1 MSSVLITGASRGIG
15 RVTALRLAA
24 DGWDVYAGVRAE
36 ADGASLALEA
46 GARIVPVT
54 LDVTSEAS
62 VSALADA
69 LPERLDAVVN
79 NAGIVVDGPLEAVA
93 ADRLRLQLET
103 NVVGQ
108 LAVTQAV
115 LPRIRAI
122 RGRIVFVSSVSGR
135 ISAPMMGAYNASKF
149 ALEGLADALRV
160 ELAPWGIRVVVVQP
174 TSTDTALWRDA
185 LETVQRTEAGLSD
198 EQRALYAKHI
208 AGARRL
214 TRMIQRQAMPASASC
229 DDRARADRRASSR
242 AVSRRGRDEGATGA
256 VRDLPDPGEG
266 HAARSG
272 ERDPAQARGLTAAR
286 PWL

>member
-15 RVTALRLAA
+15 RVTALRLAHE
-24 DGWDVYAGVRAE
+24 GWDVYAGVRAE
-36 ADGASLALEA
+36 ADGASLALE
-46 GARIVPVT
+46 GGQRIVPVA
-54 LDVTSEAS
+54 LDVTSDAS
-62 VSALADA
+62 VGALADA
-69 LPERLDAVVN
+69 LPEHLDAVVN

-115 LPRIRAI
+115 LPRIRAS

-185 LETVQRTEAGLSD
+185 LETVQQTESGLSD

-214 TRMIQRQAMPASASC
+214 TRMIQRQTMPAERVAATIERALT
-229 DDRARADRRASSR
+229 DERPRARYPVGAATKAQLALFAISPTRVKDTLLGRASGIPR
-242 AVSRRGRDEGATGA
+242 KLAG
-256 VRDLPDPGEG
+256 
-266 HAARSG
+266 
-272 ERDPAQARGLTAAR
+272 
-286 PWL
+286 

>member
-15 RVTALRLAA
+15 RETALHLAR

-36 ADGASLALEA
+36 ADGSALASEG

-54 LDVTSEAS
+54 LDVTSDAS
-62 VSALADA
+62 VGALADA
-69 LPERLDAVVN
+69 LPEHLDAVVN

-115 LPRIRAI
+115 LPRIRAS

-185 LETVQRTEAGLSD
+185 LETVQQTESGLSD

-214 TRMIQRQAMPASASC
+214 TRMIQRQTMPAERVAATIERALT
-229 DDRARADRRASSR
+229 DERPRARYPVGAATKAQLALFAISPTRVKDTLLGRASGIPR
-242 AVSRRGRDEGATGA
+242 KLAG
-256 VRDLPDPGEG
+256 
-266 HAARSG
+266 
-272 ERDPAQARGLTAAR
+272 
-286 PWL
+286 

>member
-15 RVTALRLAA
+15 RVTALRLARE
-24 DGWDVYAGVRAE
+24 GWDVYAGVRAE
-36 ADGASLALEA
+36 ADGTALALEG

-54 LDVTSEAS
+54 LDVTSDTS
-62 VSALADA
+62 VGALADA

-115 LPRIRAI
+115 LPRIRAS

-135 ISAPMMGAYNASKF
+135 ISAPMMGAYNTSKF

-185 LETVQRTEAGLSD
+185 LDTVQQTESALSD
-198 EQRALYAKHI
+198 EQRRPYAKHI

-214 TRMIQRQAMPASASC
+214 TRMIQRQTMPAERVAATIERALT
-229 DDRARADRRASSR
+229 DERPRARYPVGAATKAQLALFAISPTRFKDTLLGRASGIPR
-242 AVSRRGRDEGATGA
+242 KLEG
-256 VRDLPDPGEG
+256 
-266 HAARSG
+266 
-272 ERDPAQARGLTAAR
+272 
-286 PWL
+286 

>member
-1 MSSVLITGASRGIG
+1 VSSVLITGASRGIG
-15 RVTALRLAA
+15 RATALRLAH
-24 DGWDVYAGVRAE
+24 DGWDVYAGVRAG
-36 ADGASLALEA
+36 ADGTALAAEG
-46 GARIVPVT
+46 GARLVPVT
-54 LDVTSEAS
+54 LDVTAEESIGG
-62 VSALADA
+62 LAER

-115 LPRIRAI
+115 LPRIRAS

-185 LETVQRTEAGLSD
+185 LETVQQTESGLSD

-214 TRMIQRQAMPASASC
+214 TRMIQRQTMPAERVAATIERALT
-229 DDRARADRRASSR
+229 DERPRARYPVGAATKAQLALFAISPTRVKDTLLGRASGIPR
-242 AVSRRGRDEGATGA
+242 KLAG
-256 VRDLPDPGEG
+256 
-266 HAARSG
+266 
-272 ERDPAQARGLTAAR
+272 
-286 PWL
+286 